1 MRQDKDKDKDKD
13 KEERRREE
21 NGTGEKRNLAS
32 LLVVYKVRF
41 CLWQLV
47 HGAIGFAE
55 DLRKLLQLWNQL
67 LMLCDCK
74 SIISHPLP
82 PHPPPLKLAAAPT
95 SFVMLLTHQASHK
108 TWVAVVYC
116 LPLVGCMEL
125 AFSATWEYIC

>member
-1 MRQDKDKDKDKD
+1 MPKSKTLHGAQKRRKIKGKDKRGEKTRQDKD

-47 HGAIGFAE
+47 HRAIGFAE
-55 DLRKLLQLWNQL
+55 DLRKLLQLWNQM

-74 SIISHPLP
+74 S
-82 PHPPPLKLAAAPT
+82 
-95 SFVMLLTHQASHK
+95 SFLTLYLLILLH
-108 TWVAVVYC
+108 
-116 LPLVGCMEL
+116 
-125 AFSATWEYIC
+125 

>member
-1 MRQDKDKDKDKD
+1 VKTREERTQDKTKIKT

-32 LLVVYKVRF
+32 LLVVYKVKF

-55 DLRKLLQLWNQL
+55 DLRKLLQQWNQL

-74 SIISHPLP
+74 S
-82 PHPPPLKLAAAPT
+82 
-95 SFVMLLTHQASHK
+95 SFLTLYLLVLLH
-108 TWVAVVYC
+108 
-116 LPLVGCMEL
+116 
-125 AFSATWEYIC
+125 